1 MRGPERQMG
10 KMVMGVTRKE
20 SVFSESEYEGE
31 VDGERSKVR
40 PWLKYKKLYR
50 LYG

>member
-1 MRGPERQMG
+1 M
-10 KMVMGVTRKE
+10 
-20 SVFSESEYEGE
+20 FSESEYEGE

-40 PWLKYKKLYR
+40 PWLKYKNLYR